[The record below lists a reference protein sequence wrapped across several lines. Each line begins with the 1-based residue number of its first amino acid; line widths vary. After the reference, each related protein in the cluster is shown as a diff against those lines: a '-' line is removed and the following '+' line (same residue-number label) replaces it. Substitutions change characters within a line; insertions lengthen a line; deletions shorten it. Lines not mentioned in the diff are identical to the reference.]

1 MFSHVSFS
9 HQAAQVAARQGRRGK
24 SSFPIALICTTSGW
38 ISSNSSTNRGPEK
51 EYSVP
56 AGAASASAAT
66 ESLYKG
72 EAGVP
77 AEGDFSDLQVD
88 LI

>member
-1 MFSHVSFS
+1 MICATS
-9 HQAAQVAARQGRRGK
+9 RR
-24 SSFPIALICTTSGW
+24 
-38 ISSNSSTNRGPEK
+38 ISADSSTNRGPGK
-51 EYSVP
+51 EDLVP
-56 AGAASASAAT
+56 AGAAAAGAAS

-88 LI
+88 LIRKRF